1 MSESK
6 PPARRPTP
14 APGGLP
20 ERSQPSVSPVGNTAL
35 VGRNAERETITAI
48 LSGARAGRSDVLVL
62 VGPAGIGKTEL
73 LREAQR
79 MATGFRVLFAQGV
92 EQEADIPFSGLH
104 ELIHRETHELRPL
117 PMLQYRALAGALA
130 LGPPTDADP
139 FTVGVATLNA
149 LAVLA
154 ENQPVLVLIDDLQWL
169 DAASRQALLFAAR
182 RLGREGVAILMA
194 ERWPAPGR
202 TQLGIPELRLAG
214 LDIETAG
221 PLIEARCGVLPAAA
235 VVSALVASTD
245 GNPLALVEA
254 AGHLTP
260 AQISGVEPLE
270 DPLALGLGEGLAFA
284 STVNRLPPA
293 TQIAL
298 VTAAA
303 LGSALSPELLATVL
317 VELGLRIDDL
327 QPAESAGVVLLGG
340 ARPEFR
346 HPLFRSAAYHGATP
360 EERRRVHAAIAQ
372 AGGTTRLGDDWAWHL
387 AAAAVGPDQSA
398 ADALEALARRHLLRH
413 GHAAAAQAFARAAA
427 LSETVAIRL
436 QRLVEAAQ
444 AAHDAGEYSLAEAYV
459 AEALPLADK
468 AEIHADLRQLL
479 ARIALA
485 GGLLRVAREILVE
498 ESTRLE
504 RTDRRRAG
512 RLLVDAAMPSLWSLE
527 LDPGVPDARQAYAL
541 EQATGTVEGAGDA
554 VVLAMVLMGHYE
566 EAWPGLDRWQQRV
579 QTASAPLD
587 EHHGALP
594 LARALIWTGRTTA
607 ARSVLERLAHM
618 ARTQKP
624 SELPLILEVVAD
636 LEWRTGRWDYGHAAA
651 AEGTELAAQMSQSLA
666 LTRCLAI
673 RARFDAAMG
682 RDAACR
688 AADAQVAALTHDL
701 SDEPWTRGLIEPAV
715 GLRALGRGEAEQAAI
730 AFAAVLDVARD
741 RQVRNPDVVPH
752 QGDLIE
758 ALVMAD
764 RAGDAIPVL
773 QALQH
778 HANESGQGSALAIA
792 ARCTGMLAPTDGFE
806 RHFASA
812 LDEHTRSRHPFEEA
826 RTNMLFGERLR
837 RTRRRSDARKPLRS
851 ALAVFEILGA
861 EPWAARARAE
871 LRATGETVSARR
883 AGSNELTPQELRIA
897 LAVAD
902 GATNREA
909 AAALFLSV
917 KTVEYHLTKVY
928 QKLGARSR
936 THLARLL
943 HEAAG

>member
-1 MSESK
+1 
-6 PPARRPTP
+6 
-14 APGGLP
+14 
-20 ERSQPSVSPVGNTAL
+20 
-35 VGRNAERETITAI
+35 VGRDVELETIAAI
-48 LSGARAGRSDVLVL
+48 LTRVRAGQGEALVL

-73 LREAQR
+73 LRAVR
-79 MATGFRVLFAQGV
+79 SMAAGFRVLFAQGV
-92 EQEADIPFSGLH
+92 EQEADLPFSGLH
-104 ELIHRETHELRPL
+104 ELIHREMHELRPL

-130 LGPPTDADP
+130 LGPPTDADA
-139 FTVGVATLNA
+139 FAIGVATLNA

-154 ENQPVLVLIDDLQWL
+154 ETQPVLVLIDDLQWL

-182 RLGREGVAILMA
+182 RLDREGVAILMA
-194 ERWPAPGR
+194 EREPAPGR
-202 TQLGIPELRLAG
+202 TQLGIPEATLPG
-214 LDIETAG
+214 LGVETAG
-221 PLIEARCGVLPAAA
+221 PLIKARCGVLPAAA

-254 AGHLTP
+254 AGRLTP
-260 AQISGVEPLE
+260 GQIAGVEPLE
-270 DPLALGLGEGLAFA
+270 DPLALGLGASLAFA

-298 VTAAA
+298 VTVAA
-303 LGSALSPELLATVL
+303 LGSVLSPELLATVL
-317 VELGLRIDDL
+317 GELDLRIDDL

-340 ARPEFR
+340 DRPEFR

-360 EERRRVHAAIAQ
+360 EERRCVHAAIAR
-372 AGGTTRLGDDWAWHL
+372 AGGTARLGDDWAWHL
-387 AAAAVGPDQSA
+387 AGAAIGPDQTA
-398 ADALEALARRHLLRH
+398 AGALDALAHRHLLRH
-413 GHAAAAQAFARAAA
+413 GYAAAAQAFARAAA

-436 QRLVEAAQ
+436 QCLVEAAQ
-444 AAHDAGEYSLAEAYV
+444 AAHDGGEYTLAEGYIS
-459 AEALPLADK
+459 EALPLADT
-468 AEIHADLRQLL
+468 AEIHADLRRVL
-479 ARIALA
+479 ARIATA
-485 GGLLRVAREILVE
+485 RGLLSVARDILVA
-498 ESTRLE
+498 ESIRLE

-512 RLLVDAAMPSLWSLE
+512 RFLVDAAMPSLWSLE

-541 EQATGTVEGAGDA
+541 EQATGPVEGAGDA

-587 EHHGALP
+587 EHHRALP

-607 ARSVLERLAHM
+607 ARSVLERLAHV

-636 LEWRTGRWDYGHAAA
+636 LEWRAGRWDYGAAAA
-651 AEGTELAAQMSQSLA
+651 AEGAELAAQMSQSLA

-673 RARFDAAMG
+673 RARFDAARG
-682 RDAACR
+682 RDDACR
-688 AADAQVAALTHDL
+688 AAGAQVAALTHDL
-701 SDEPWTRGLIEPAV
+701 SSEPWTRGLIEPAV
-715 GLRALGRGEAEQAAI
+715 GLRALVHGEAELAVN
-730 AFAAVLDVARD
+730 AFAAALDVAKD
-741 RQVRNPDVVPH
+741 RQVRNPEVVPH
-752 QGDLIE
+752 HGDLIE
-758 ALVMAD
+758 ALVMAG
-764 RAGDAIPVL
+764 RAGDAVPVL

-778 HANESGQGSALAIA
+778 RATESGQGSARSIA
-792 ARCTGMLAPTDGFE
+792 ARCRGMLAPTDGFE
-806 RHFASA
+806 PHFASA
-812 LDEHTRSRHPFEEA
+812 LDEHTRSRQPFEEA
-826 RTNMLFGERLR
+826 RTNLLLGERLR
-837 RTRRRSDARKPLRS
+837 RTRRRSDARMPLRT
-851 ALAVFEILGA
+851 ALAVFETLGA
-861 EPWAARARAE
+861 EPWAARTRAE

-943 HEAAG
+943 HEGSGDRSPPETSG